1 MIRNPVAFVPY
12 LIALAAVIGGLLS
25 YAGDK
30 AAGIDQRPAAIGGS
44 FALIDQ
50 NGAPRTDQDFHGQT
64 LLVYFGFTHCPDVC
78 PTTLAVVAD
87 ALEQLGATG
96 QRLTPVFVTVD
107 PARDTP
113 AILKPY
119 LASFGPR
126 FVGLTGSAQAIEA
139 IKKEYRVYAVR
150 EPLEGGGYAMT
161 HSNTLYLMGPNGKF
175 ITHFDETLGPEK
187 LAEALRK
194 HL

>member
-1 MIRNPVAFVPY
+1 VIRNPIAFAPY

-30 AAGIDQRPAAIGGS
+30 EVGISTQPAAIGGD
-44 FALIDQ
+44 FALVDQ
-50 NGAPRTDQDFHGQT
+50 TGAPRTAEDYRGQY
-64 LLVYFGFTHCPDVC
+64 LLVYFGFTYCPDVC
-78 PTTLAVVAD
+78 PTTLAVISG
-87 ALEQLGATG
+87 ALERLGPAG
-96 QRLTPVFVTVD
+96 ARLTPIFVSVD

-113 AILKPY
+113 AVLKTY
-119 LASFGPR
+119 LAGFGPR
-126 FVGLTGSAQAIEA
+126 FVGLTGSDAAIDA

-150 EPLEGGGYAMT
+150 APLDGGGYTMT

-187 LAEALRK
+187 LADALRK
-194 HL
+194 YL

>member
-1 MIRNPVAFVPY
+1 MIRNPIAFVPY

-30 AAGIDQRPAAIGGS
+30 AAGIDHRPAAIGGS
-44 FALIDQ
+44 FALVDQ
-50 NGAPRTDQDFHGQT
+50 NGTPRTDTDFHGRT

-78 PTTLAVVAD
+78 PTTLAVVAG
-87 ALEQLGATG
+87 ALEQLGPVG
-96 QRLTPVFVTVD
+96 QHLIPIFVSVD

-113 AILKPY
+113 AVLKPY

-139 IKKEYRVYAVR
+139 IKKDYRVYAVR

-161 HSNTLYLMGPNGKF
+161 HSNTLYLIGPNGKF

-194 HL
+194 YL